1 MKTRCSSV
9 VDSVSPP
16 EGMQLSKSRDSGRGF
31 NSVTL
36 ITRGFVAAEL
46 KSHKSFV
53 RSDMSTVRLDFIQ
66 RNAASYEL
74 RCLLVLALFR
84 VVQLVKKSR
93 VFISANSLMQ
103 GFVIFFVP
111 WTPTGVW

>member
-1 MKTRCSSV
+1 MKMRYSSV

-16 EGMQLSKSRDSGRGF
+16 EEIQLSKSRDSGRGS

-36 ITRGFVAAEL
+36 ITRGFVAAEM

-53 RSDMSTVRLDFIQ
+53 WYSMPTVRLDFIH
-66 RNAASYEL
+66 RNAASYEYVVF
-74 RCLLVLALFR
+74 LVLTLFR

-93 VFISANSLMQ
+93 AFLSENSLVQ
-103 GFVIFFVP
+103 RFVTVFVP
-111 WTPTGVW
+111 WTPTRFW

>member
-1 MKTRCSSV
+1 MKMRYSSV

-16 EGMQLSKSRDSGRGF
+16 EEKQLPKSRDSGRGS

-53 RSDMSTVRLDFIQ
+53 RSNVPRVRLDFIH
-66 RNAASYEL
+66 RNGASYEL
-74 RCLLVLALFR
+74 RCLFGIA
-84 VVQLVKKSR
+84 VV
-93 VFISANSLMQ
+93 
-103 GFVIFFVP
+103 
-111 WTPTGVW
+111 

>member
-1 MKTRCSSV
+1 MKMRYSSV

-16 EGMQLSKSRDSGRGF
+16 EEIQLPKSRDSERGS

-53 RSDMSTVRLDFIQ
+53 QSNMPTVRLDVID
-66 RNAASYEL
+66 RNAPSY
-74 RCLLVLALFR
+74 
-84 VVQLVKKSR
+84 
-93 VFISANSLMQ
+93 
-103 GFVIFFVP
+103 
-111 WTPTGVW
+111 